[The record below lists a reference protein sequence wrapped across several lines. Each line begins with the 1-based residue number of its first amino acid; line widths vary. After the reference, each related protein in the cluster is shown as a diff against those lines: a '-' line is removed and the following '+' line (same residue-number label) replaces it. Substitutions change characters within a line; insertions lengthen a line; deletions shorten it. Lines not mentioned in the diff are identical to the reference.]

1 MPLDKVDDPRRLRQ
15 LIGALLIV
23 GSDLSL
29 PVVLRH
35 IVEAAVAVVD
45 ARYGALGVLDEDG
58 HGLAEFI
65 HVGIGPDDARIIG
78 HLPEGHGILG
88 LLILEPKPLRLADLS
103 THPDSYGFPPNHP
116 PMRSF
121 LGVPITI
128 RSRVYGNL
136 YLTEKRDADEFAEED
151 ESLALVLA
159 QAAAIAIDNA
169 RLLEKVRDL
178 GQAHD
183 RERIAADL
191 HDRVIQHLF
200 ATGLA
205 LEATVRLVPAEAAER
220 LHAAVEDLDQ
230 TIREIRST
238 IFALQTPKGRGRG
251 LRGEILASVVEAS
264 ASLGFEPRVHLE
276 GPIDAAVPERIASD
290 LLATLS
296 EALSNVARH
305 AVASRAE
312 VHASVADGRLLA
324 EVADDGKGVPGDPG
338 TGGNGLVNMARRA
351 EALGGSCS
359 LGGGLGGRGTKVTW
373 QVPLGAGD

>member
-1 MPLDKVDDPRRLRQ
+1 ELRVQPAGQTGYGPAHRGRSLRGPTGRAPQGRRARLMPLDKVDDPRRLRQ
-15 LIGALLIV
+15 LIGALLTV

-128 RSRVYGNL
+128 RGKVYGNL
-136 YLTEKRDADEFAEED
+136 YLTEKRGAAEFAEED

-178 GQAHD
+178 GQAQD

-191 HDRVIQHLF
+191 HDQ
-200 ATGLA
+200 
-205 LEATVRLVPAEAAER
+205 
-220 LHAAVEDLDQ
+220 
-230 TIREIRST
+230 
-238 IFALQTPKGRGRG
+238 
-251 LRGEILASVVEAS
+251 
-264 ASLGFEPRVHLE
+264 
-276 GPIDAAVPERIASD
+276 VPERIAGD
-290 LLATLS
+290 LLATLR

-312 VHASVADGRLLA
+312 VRASVADGRLLA
-324 EVADDGKGVPGDPG
+324 EVADDGKGVPGDLG
-338 TGGNGLVNMARRA
+338 SGGNGLVNMARRA

-359 LGGGLGGRGTKVTW
+359 LGAGLG
-373 QVPLGAGD
+373 